1 MEADADSP
9 VTTTIVSGS
18 PARPPSVLE
27 PGISSPP
34 PQVGSSATT
43 SSTTPL
49 ESAPPMPHAD
59 PNEGALDST
68 VILPGGSSSVDEL
81 PAASSSEEAAGT
93 TPVDPAVAATSSRL
107 VTRLQRGIMKPKE
120 YTDGT
125 VRWCMNAQAQSE
137 EPSSVE
143 EALQDQKWA
152 SAMENEHQALLRNKT
167 WHLVPRPKGR
177 NVIGCKWVYKV
188 KRKADGTIDR
198 YKARLVAKGFKQRYG
213 IDYEDTFSPVVKA
226 ATIRLILSVAVSRNW
241 SLRQLDV
248 QNAFLHG
255 YLEEEVYMQQPPGY
269 EDMSHPNYVCKLDK
283 ALYGLKQA
291 PRAWYARLCKR
302 LQELGFLPS
311 KADTSLFYYSRGEY
325 TIYILVYVD
334 DIIVASSSPKATA
347 ALLKD
352 LQKDFVLKDL
362 GDLHYFLGIEVR
374 RSNDGLVL
382 SQGRYATDVLSRTG
396 MDKAKSV
403 DTPLAVSEKLRLTDG
418 SALGPEDATRYRSVV
433 GALQYLTLT
442 RPNISFS
449 VNKVCQY
456 LHAPTT
462 THWSAVKRILRYVSG
477 TKNYGLKIRRSQSM
491 MISAF
496 SDADWAGCLDD
507 RRSTGGFAVFLGGNL
522 VSWTAR
528 KQATVSRSST
538 EAEYKALANATA
550 EMMWVQKLL
559 TELKVTHPRAARLW
573 CDNMG
578 AKYLSANPVFH
589 ARTKHIEID
598 FHFVRERVAQKLLD
612 IRFINSGDQL
622 ADGFTKA
629 ITAAKLRQFRTNLN
643 LVSG

>member
-1 MEADADSP
+1 
-9 VTTTIVSGS
+9 
-18 PARPPSVLE
+18 
-27 PGISSPP
+27 
-34 PQVGSSATT
+34 
-43 SSTTPL
+43 
-49 ESAPPMPHAD
+49 
-59 PNEGALDST
+59 
-68 VILPGGSSSVDEL
+68 
-81 PAASSSEEAAGT
+81 
-93 TPVDPAVAATSSRL
+93 
-107 VTRLQRGIMKPKE
+107 
-120 YTDGT
+120 
-125 VRWCMNAQAQSE
+125 
-137 EPSSVE
+137 
-143 EALQDQKWA
+143 
-152 SAMENEHQALLRNKT
+152 
-167 WHLVPRPKGR
+167 
-177 NVIGCKWVYKV
+177 
-188 KRKADGTIDR
+188 
-198 YKARLVAKGFKQRYG
+198 
-213 IDYEDTFSPVVKA
+213 
-226 ATIRLILSVAVSRNW
+226 
-241 SLRQLDV
+241 
-248 QNAFLHG
+248 
-255 YLEEEVYMQQPPGY
+255 MQQPPGY

-325 TIYILVYVD
+325 TIYILVYVN

-352 LQKDFVLKDL
+352 LQKDFALKDL

-442 RPNISFS
+442 RPDISFS

-496 SDADWAGCLDD
+496 SDADWADCLDD

-522 VSWTAR
+522 VSWTTR

-573 CDNMG
+573 CDNLG

-612 IRFINSGDQL
+612 IRFINFGDQL